1 MQGTDVGATLINC
14 TEDDLYVQAGN
25 SLVKLQVQQPPQ
37 AVHATTMRDT
47 LIVATGSG
55 SSTLILENHG
65 SEAVT
70 FRVPEKTDKVR
81 YLVSPEVLASFP
93 HRADFLAVSG
103 YRMVDSEVEGE
114 PSKVVVT
121 KVSSQLPVASAD
133 STAL

>member
-1 MQGTDVGATLINC
+1 MQGTDAGATLINC
-14 TEDDLYVQAGN
+14 TDDDLYVQSGN
-25 SLVKLQVQQPPQ
+25 SLVKLQTQQSPQ

-65 SEAVT
+65 REAVT
-70 FRVPEKTDKVR
+70 FRVPEKADKVR

-93 HRADFLAVSG
+93 HRSDFLAVSG
-103 YRMVDSEVEGE
+103 YRMVDAEVEGE

-121 KVSSQLPVASAD
+121 KVSSRLPIASMD